1 MIWFIIFSAALVV
14 FFNRYVFLEPNLP
27 IKLSPTI
34 KKLLGFSI
42 PAILTAICGPI
53 IFLDNSGIRDSLL
66 NPYLLGA
73 IFSIFLALFI
83 RNTLVSVILSLL
95 IFITLK
101 DLILIHF

>member
-1 MIWFIIFSAALVV
+1 MIWLVIFTTALVV
-14 FFNRYVFLEPNLP
+14 FVNRYLFLEPSLP

-53 IFLDNSGIRDSLL
+53 IFLDDHGFRELPL
-66 NPYLLGA
+66 NPYFIGA
-73 IFSIFLALFI
+73 VISVLLALFI

-95 IFITLK
+95 IFMLLK
-101 DLILIHF
+101 QVILS